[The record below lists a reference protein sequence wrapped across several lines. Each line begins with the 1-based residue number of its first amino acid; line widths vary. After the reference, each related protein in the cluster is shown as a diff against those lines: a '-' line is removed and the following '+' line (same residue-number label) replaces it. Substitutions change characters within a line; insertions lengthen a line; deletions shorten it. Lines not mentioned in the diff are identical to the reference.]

1 MYTYMLLF
9 ISSYWKISIKL
20 CLKHLW
26 QYVIL
31 WIGNLTG
38 HSYVFKKISHNVIL
52 VIICGSVLQCNSNFH
67 KISNI
72 FQSAK
77 HVVIHCL
84 KKKKHEN
91 KNNKVCIMYITF
103 SWIFLAHVTFLSPV
117 LLLPHWNSVSSLV
130 PWQVSMEILILYVW
144 IFHHHINGRHYA
156 TKESS
161 NYLLKAYWSTSLS
174 VDKP

>member
-38 HSYVFKKISHNVIL
+38 HSYVFKNSHNVIL

-84 KKKKHEN
+84 KKKKTWKQKQQSLYNVH
-91 KNNKVCIMYITF
+91 YILMNIPRSCNISFPCFTVTSLEF
-103 SWIFLAHVTFLSPV
+103 SKQ
-117 LLLPHWNSVSSLV
+117 SS
-130 PWQVSMEILILYVW
+130 SMAS
-144 IFHHHINGRHYA
+144 INGNINPVCLNFPPPY
-156 TKESS
+156 K
-161 NYLLKAYWSTSLS
+161 W
-174 VDKP
+174 